1 MLKATLILAGLLL
14 AVLFLEP
21 GPAECQDGCPTN
33 ACNDELPCAGASCGC
48 VVRPGQP
55 WGRCVPY

>member
-1 MLKATLILAGLLL
+1 MVKSIFILAGLLL
-14 AVLFLEP
+14 AALLV
-21 GPAECQDGCPTN
+21 GSQPAECQSECPTN

-55 WGRCVPY
+55 YGRCVSY